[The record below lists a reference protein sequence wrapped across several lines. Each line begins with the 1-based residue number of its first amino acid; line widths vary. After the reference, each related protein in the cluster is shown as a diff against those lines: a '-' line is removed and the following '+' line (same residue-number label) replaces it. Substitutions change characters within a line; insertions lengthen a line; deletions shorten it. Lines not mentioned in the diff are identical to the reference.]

1 MATVQIT
8 GNQVEIPDFALE
20 NTQEDILATLG
31 QMVSA
36 LGGVRAEVNQ
46 GNNVEEAQLREEK
59 KQSAETQKTMLQN
72 IRSNVNISKD
82 QQLGIRKLGDSVL
95 SSQTNVTGMIQNT
108 LQSLG
113 APAIVG
119 TGIGLLMQQS
129 QELGD
134 AFRVGGRA
142 GINFSENLSGVTA
155 QLASSG
161 IDLGEFSQIVLG
173 NLSGIRSFGES
184 TQEGSKRFMN
194 LISSFRGAAEGFGN
208 FGLTSGAAAELL
220 AEELELRRLT
230 MTTDAFRA
238 QTEQEISESMVERI
252 KQEEAMAKITG
263 QDVKERLKAQME
275 ARKNAIAQSFLAE
288 QTGETR
294 EKFDKLTGSLS
305 ALGPVGE
312 EVSKAIL
319 TAVSTGLRP
328 EQFSQVFVQLGQ
340 PAQDLFDR
348 VLSGIQD
355 PGTSA
360 SDFSAAIAESVGG
373 LKANNADIREQLRI
387 RAANGDSVAQSLLGI
402 SQSLVDVNG
411 DEISV
416 RQKMIENLDEMNKQE
431 GDARQRARGMSAE
444 LEQTEK
450 QFQNL
455 IQQFIFAASR
465 QATGKEGLGSSALI
479 LAMQDFLQSGLGS
492 ETAQTAF
499 RVGGGGVG
507 GAVLEPFGNM
517 ATGKPMEL
525 SDMGFFL
532 GLLMGNLPGKAGQ
545 AAKAMMLPQLVGGG
559 SVGAAN
565 ELSRDTNGQI
575 RFEPFKDVVDAIKQP
590 FEFGDQSLQKLANL
604 IKDRPVNENVV
615 IPSAQSN
622 NQTPMTGDPL
632 LNGNLNSPN
641 NQTIQIPGT
650 QY

>member
-1 MATVQIT
+1 MAIATIT

-20 NTQEDILATLG
+20 NTQEDILAKIG

-36 LGGVRAEVNQ
+36 LSGVQSEVSQ
-46 GNNVEEAQLREEK
+46 GNATEQAQLREEK
-59 KQSAETQKTMLQN
+59 KQTSEQKSSMLQN
-72 IRSNVNISKD
+72 IRNNVKIGSD
-82 QQLGIRKLGDSVL
+82 QRRGMDKLGNAVL

-108 LQSLG
+108 LQALG

-119 TGIGLLMQQS
+119 TGFGLIMQQS

-134 AFRVGGRA
+134 AFRIGGRA

-155 QLASSG
+155 QLAGSG
-161 IDLGEFSQIVLG
+161 IDLGEFSQVVLG
-173 NLSGIRSFGES
+173 NLPGIRSFGES

-288 QTGETR
+288 QTGATR
-294 EKFDKLTGSLS
+294 EKFDKLSGSLS
-305 ALGPVGE
+305 ALGPVGD

-340 PAQDLFDR
+340 PAQDLFDK

-387 RAANGDSVAQSLLGI
+387 RAANGDSVAESLLGI

-416 RQKMIENLDEMNKQE
+416 RQKMIENLKEMTDQE
-431 GDARQRARGMSAE
+431 NSARQRARGMSAE

-450 QFQNL
+450 TFQNL
-455 IQQFIFAASR
+455 IQQFIFAAGR
-465 QATGKEGLGSSALI
+465 QATGEEGLGSSALM
-479 LAMQDFLQSGLGS
+479 LRLQDFLQGAFGS
-492 ETAQTAF
+492 EGARTVA
-499 RVGGGGVG
+499 RVGGGAVG
-507 GAVLEPFGNM
+507 GGVLEPFGNL
-517 ATGKPMEL
+517 ATGKPMEM

-532 GLLMGNLPGKAGQ
+532 GLLMGNMPGKMGTF
-545 AAKAMMLPQLVGGG
+545 AKAAAIPQVAVGGAQ
-559 SVGAAN
+559 GAAN
-565 ELSRDTNGQI
+565 ELFRTTGGEL
-575 RFEPFKDVVDAIKQP
+575 RFEKVVEAINNPTKLAD
-590 FEFGDQSLQKLANL
+590 ETLQKLSNL
-604 IKDRPVNENVV
+604 IKGKPMNTDVV
-615 IPSAQSN
+615 VSSAQQN
-622 NQTPMTGDPL
+622 NQGPDNMDFADPL
-632 LNGNLNSPN
+632 LNLNNRNSPN
-641 NQTIQIPGT
+641 NQTVSIDGT
-650 QY
+650 